1 MLTDSKHMGN
11 KLKQLLDSWP
21 PNGVRTVSA
30 LKQLGYSQDL
40 LNRYRYSGWL
50 KSLGEGALMRPHDE
64 PNLLGA
70 IYALQN
76 DLKLNVHIGG
86 RSALELRGRAH
97 YLRPGKQ
104 VVGIFGEVKRLPAW
118 FLNFPWEEKLYFV
131 SEKFEVSHQHEGL
144 VNLEF
149 GNLSVLVSGYTRAM
163 IELLT
168 QAPKNQSIDEAKEL
182 MGGLTTLI
190 PKEILTLLKYCKS
203 VKAKRL
209 FMLLAEV
216 CGHQWVEMIDQSEI
230 DFGKGVR
237 QLVPGGRLY
246 KKYQLIVPE
255 SIFQFEGYSI
265 EELAEYSSS
274 AE

>member
-1 MLTDSKHMGN
+1 MLTTGKHMSN
-11 KLKQLLDSWP
+11 KIKHLLDSWP

-30 LKQLGYSQDL
+30 LKQCGYSQDL

-97 YLRPGKQ
+97 YARLGRQ
-104 VVGIFGEVKRLPAW
+104 SVWIFGEVRKLPSW
-118 FLNFPWEEKLYFV
+118 FLHYPWEETLHFV
-131 SEKFEVSHQHEGL
+131 SDKFEETHIHEGL

-149 GNLSVLVSGYTRAM
+149 GNLSVLVSGDVRAM

-168 QAPKNQSIDEAKEL
+168 LVPKSLSLDEAKDL
-182 MGGLTTLI
+182 MGGLTSPN
-190 PKEILTLLKYCKS
+190 PKEILGLLKSCKS

-216 CGHQWVEMIDQSEI
+216 NGHQWVEMIDQSEI

-237 QLVPGGRLY
+237 QIVPGGKLNN
-246 KKYQLIVPE
+246 KYQLVVPE
-255 SIFQFEGYSI
+255 SIFEFEGYSI
-265 EELAEYSSS
+265 EEIVGSKF
-274 AE
+274 